1 MHFIHVTE
9 KIHGYL
15 VPKGPAKRP
24 VWVSG
29 RSRAYDP
36 PMTTPPTLT
45 RHLRIT
51 GRVQG
56 VGYRWSLARQARAL
70 GVMGWVRNRLDG
82 SVEALA
88 HGPAPAVLAL
98 IDWAHRGPELAR
110 VEGVHATP
118 VQADAPLAGFEQR
131 GTV

>member
-1 MHFIHVTE
+1 MPT
-9 KIHGYL
+9 L
-15 VPKGPAKRP
+15 P
-24 VWVSG
+24 
-29 RSRAYDP
+29 
-36 PMTTPPTLT
+36 PPTLT

-70 GVMGWVRNRLDG
+70 GLAGWVRNRLDG

-88 HGPAPAVLAL
+88 SGPAPAVQTL
-98 IDWAHRGPELAR
+98 IDWARRGPELAR
-110 VEGVHATP
+110 VDGVVVTP
-118 VQADAPLAGFEQR
+118 VEADAALDGFEQR